1 MATYK
6 YEVIQ
11 ADGTKR
17 TGTIEAA
24 SQDVALADLK
34 AGGNF
39 VTSLTLGSALDKD
52 FSIQIGAPVSTRE
65 LSVFCRQFQSLLTS
79 GVTAV
84 DAVDMLGQQ
93 SENKVFKAALE
104 DIKDKIEQ
112 GETIAQA
119 FSVYPKIFPDIMVQ
133 MIAAGEASGAL
144 ETAFDRVGKQFETD
158 ARTAGAVKKALI
170 YPIVLICVIIGVV
183 IVMMVYIVPNF
194 TSSFAEVGAELPGI
208 TKAVM
213 AVSDFFVQKWYI
225 MLGAI
230 IALVVTIK
238 AVGATDKGAVLF
250 GRLALKAPLFGNL
263 TIKTASARLCSNMS
277 TLMASGI
284 TMVEAVGIVEK
295 LMDNR
300 VVKDTMKDA
309 KKEVEIGVPLSVP
322 LEQSGVFPPMVYQMI
337 RIGEETG
344 NMESM
349 LDKISDYYDEEV
361 QMATESL
368 LAAMEPLIIIVMA
381 GVVVPIILA
390 ILMPMFS
397 MYSAVENA

>member
-1 MATYK
+1 
-6 YEVIQ
+6 
-11 ADGTKR
+11 
-17 TGTIEAA
+17 
-24 SQDVALADLK
+24 
-34 AGGNF
+34 
-39 VTSLTLGSALDKD
+39 
-52 FSIQIGAPVSTRE
+52 
-65 LSVFCRQFQSLLTS
+65 
-79 GVTAV
+79 
-84 DAVDMLGQQ
+84 
-93 SENKVFKAALE
+93 
-104 DIKDKIEQ
+104 
-112 GETIAQA
+112 
-119 FSVYPKIFPDIMVQ
+119 
-133 MIAAGEASGAL
+133 
-144 ETAFDRVGKQFETD
+144 
-158 ARTAGAVKKALI
+158 
-170 YPIVLICVIIGVV
+170 
-183 IVMMVYIVPNF
+183 
-194 TSSFAEVGAELPGI
+194 
-208 TKAVM
+208 
-213 AVSDFFVQKWYI
+213 
-225 MLGAI
+225 
-230 IALVVTIK
+230 
-238 AVGATDKGAVLF
+238 
-250 GRLALKAPLFGNL
+250 
-263 TIKTASARLCSNMS
+263 MS